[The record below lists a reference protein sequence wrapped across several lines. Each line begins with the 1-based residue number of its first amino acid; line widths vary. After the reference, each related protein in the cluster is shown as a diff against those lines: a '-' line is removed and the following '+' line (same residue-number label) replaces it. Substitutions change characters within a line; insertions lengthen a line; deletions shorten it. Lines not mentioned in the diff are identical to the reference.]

1 MSRARA
7 IERWPDKA
15 DLFKRKLDHG
25 RADAANLAIAGM
37 IREGRLAR

>member
-15 DLFKRKLDHG
+15 DLFKSLDHG